1 MHLILLILC
10 KILTSLLIKF
20 TQLAVWYCM
29 PHGQHI
35 ETGPISNVVTI
46 HKRCSFVLNHQEYR
60 CGLLQISYNAIV
72 ICCFARKFK
81 T

>member
-46 HKRCSFVLNHQEYR
+46 HKRCSLF
-60 CGLLQISYNAIV
+60 
-72 ICCFARKFK
+72 
-81 T
+81 